1 MLTDNFLSILRKQ
14 GNFNIELKNEAEIEE
29 KDMKNIDLCISIGGD
44 NTFLKAA
51 SVIRDPS

>member
-14 GNFNIELKNEAEIEE
+14 GNFNIELKNEADIEE

>member
-14 GNFNIELKNEAEIEE
+14 GNFNIELINEADIEE

>member
-1 MLTDNFLSILRKQ
+1 MLTDNFLSILSKQ
-14 GNFNIELKNEAEIEE
+14 GNFKIELKNESDLVE
-29 KDMKNIDLCISIGGD
+29 KDLNNVDLCISIGGD

>member
-14 GNFNIELKNEAEIEE
+14 GNFNIDLKNEADIEE
-29 KDMKNIDLCISIGGD
+29 KDLKNIDLCISIGGD